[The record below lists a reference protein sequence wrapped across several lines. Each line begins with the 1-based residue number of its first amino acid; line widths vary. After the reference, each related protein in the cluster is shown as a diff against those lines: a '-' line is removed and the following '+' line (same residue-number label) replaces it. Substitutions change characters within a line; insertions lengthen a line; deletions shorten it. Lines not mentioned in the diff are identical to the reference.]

1 MAPYFTYC
9 HENCPSAAAQSW
21 HGSDR
26 DLKSRV
32 KQRHKVLVK
41 INCVSFA
48 ETETLHTARAASENE
63 KSNIKR
69 RWPTHD
75 NKNRY
80 TLKMPP
86 MNPDTGTGALF
97 GFASASANRAS
108 KPHGGR
114 APNSLAQNHEKNK
127 PKTIPFHFFKV
138 LLK

>member
-63 KSNIKR
+63 KSNKKR
-69 RWPTHD
+69 RRPTHD

-86 MNPDTGTGALF
+86 TNPATGTGALF
-97 GFASASANRAS
+97 RFANASANRAS
-108 KPHGGR
+108 KPARGR
-114 APNSLAQNHEKNK
+114 APNCLGKTSKKQIKNH
-127 PKTIPFHFFKV
+127 TFFISFKV